1 MAKMTK
7 IDPAPV
13 KYPNGGALKVVSD
26 KKQASLEEKLQAHD
40 MASAIKRKQIIE
52 AHGRKR

>member
-7 IDPAPV
+7 VDPAPV

-26 KKQASLEEKLQAHD
+26 KKKASLEEKLQAHD

-52 AHGRKR
+52 SHNRKA

>member
-13 KYPNGGALKVVSD
+13 KYPNGGALKAVND
-26 KKQASLEEKLQAHD
+26 NKKASLDEKLQAHD